1 MRSKQLSLSLSK
13 GQRGGRRSGSG
24 RKRLHSKGVAHRP
37 REKVSARTPMHINF
51 KYKTFIRNKQ
61 CLKLLKR
68 AIVNARSHG
77 LRIVQF
83 SLQSNHIHLIV
94 EAETNGILTRGMR
107 SLTVTMAK
115 GIKKGR
121 VQLERYH
128 LHVLRSVRETKNAVK
143 YVLFNQQKH
152 EKGTYSKVD
161 DYSSL
166 LSNLRGLEWA
176 KDFAKK
182 TKMTLIIG
190 KGESWI
196 PDKQRSYLLKFGMAG
211 LFCSS

>member
-1 MRSKQLSLSLSK
+1 
-13 GQRGGRRSGSG
+13 
-24 RKRLHSKGVAHRP
+24 
-37 REKVSARTPMHINF
+37 MHINF
-51 KYKTFIRNKQ
+51 NYKAFIRNKQ

-83 SLQSNHIHLIV
+83 SIQSNHIHLIV
-94 EAETNGILTRGMR
+94 ESENNKVLTKGMR
-107 SLTVTMAK
+107 SLTVTFAK
-115 GIKKGR
+115 GLGKGR

-128 LHVLRSVRETKNAVK
+128 LHVLKSVRETKNAVK

-161 DYSSL
+161 EYSSL
-166 LSNLRGLEWA
+166 LSNTGVLDWVRS
-176 KDFAKK
+176 FAKK
-182 TKMTLIIG
+182 TRVTLIIG
-190 KGESWI
+190 KSESWI
-196 PDKQRSYLLKFGMAG
+196 PDKQRSYLLQFGMAG

>member
-1 MRSKQLSLSLSK
+1 
-13 GQRGGRRSGSG
+13 
-24 RKRLHSKGVAHRP
+24 
-37 REKVSARTPMHINF
+37 MHINF
-51 KYKTFIRNKQ
+51 KYKAFIRNKQ

-83 SLQSNHIHLIV
+83 SLQSNHVHLIV
-94 EAETNGILTRGMR
+94 ESENNQVLTKGMR

-115 GIKKGR
+115 GIRKGR

-128 LHVLRSVRETKNAVK
+128 LHVLRSVRETQNAVK
-143 YVLFNQQKH
+143 YVVFNQQKH

-161 DYSSL
+161 EYSSL
-166 LSNLRGLEWA
+166 LSNTRVLEWIKA
-176 KDFAKK
+176 FAKK

-190 KGESWI
+190 KGGWWI
-196 PDKQRSYLLKFGMAG
+196 PDQEKSYLLKIGMAG
-211 LFCSS
+211 LFSKT